1 MSVKEMT
8 QEEWHVIKKFRD
20 NGYAI
25 VIFNKDE
32 LLGAPREDVEDR
44 LVELGWDVIDTL
56 RGPEEPDED
65 S

>member
-44 LVELGWDVIDTL
+44 LVELGWDVIDAL
-56 RGPEEPDED
+56 RGPEELKT
-65 S
+65 

>member
-1 MSVKEMT
+1 MPAKEIT
-8 QEEWHVIKKFRD
+8 QEDWAVVKKFRD

>member
-1 MSVKEMT
+1 MPAKEIT
-8 QEEWHVIKKFRD
+8 QEDWAVVKKFRD

-32 LLGAPREDVEDR
+32 LLGALRENVEDR